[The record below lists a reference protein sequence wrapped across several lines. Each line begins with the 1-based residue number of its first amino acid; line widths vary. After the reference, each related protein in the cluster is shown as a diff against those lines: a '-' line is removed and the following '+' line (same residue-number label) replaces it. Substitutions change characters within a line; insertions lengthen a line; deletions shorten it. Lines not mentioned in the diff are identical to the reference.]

1 MKKHDYVRS
10 NLTYWL
16 DDKTQSQV
24 YNFLQ
29 KIPRKQ
35 AVFVSLLVHK
45 YLSENYDGQLEDI
58 TAKDA
63 DWIYKW
69 LLLNQHAEN
78 MGLDITPN
86 KHIFKKIV
94 ELQPEASIE
103 AIWKIYTTITAVNEA
118 DKYTS
123 SPIPNVSHIDLPVTD
138 FESSVPND
146 SDNPPVPSS
155 EPPVS
160 SENSLDLSDE
170 NVSADQEDITETLP
184 NSDTNESENN
194 ADISNTNV
202 DYKKSDTDDES
213 DDDDEDDDVLN
224 INAVK
229 ALSGFK
235 MPG

>member
-69 LLLNQHAEN
+69 LLLEQHADD
-78 MGLDITPN
+78 MGLAITPY

-103 AIWKIYTTITAVNEA
+103 TIWNIYTTIAAVSDE
-118 DKYTS
+118 DKHTS
-123 SPIPNVSHIDLPVTD
+123 SSLPNVSNIDSALDDSEPSMSDKSDPSVPTSD
-138 FESSVPND
+138 SSV
-146 SDNPPVPSS
+146 SH
-155 EPPVS
+155 
-160 SENSLDLSDE
+160 ENSLDLSNE
-170 NVSADQEDITETLP
+170 NVSADPKDITETLS
-184 NSDTNESENN
+184 NTASNESENN
-194 ADISNTNV
+194 TDTDNENI

-213 DDDDEDDDVLN
+213 DDDDDDVLN

>member
-69 LLLNQHAEN
+69 LLLKQHADD
-78 MGLDITPN
+78 MGLDITPY

-103 AIWKIYTTITAVNEA
+103 TIWNIYTTIAAVSDE
-118 DKYTS
+118 DKHTS
-123 SPIPNVSHIDLPVTD
+123 SSLPNVSNIDSALDDSEPSMSDKSDPSVPTSD
-138 FESSVPND
+138 SSV
-146 SDNPPVPSS
+146 SH
-155 EPPVS
+155 EK
-160 SENSLDLSDE
+160 SLDLSNE
-170 NVSADQEDITETLP
+170 NVSADPKDITETLS
-184 NSDTNESENN
+184 NTASNESENN
-194 ADISNTNV
+194 TDTDNENI

-213 DDDDEDDDVLN
+213 DDDDDDVLN

>member
-69 LLLNQHAEN
+69 LLLKQHADD
-78 MGLDITPN
+78 MGLDITPY

-103 AIWKIYTTITAVNEA
+103 TIWNIYTTIAAVSDE
-118 DKYTS
+118 DKHTS
-123 SPIPNVSHIDLPVTD
+123 SSLPNVSNIDSALDDSEPSMSDKSDPSVPTSD
-138 FESSVPND
+138 SSV
-146 SDNPPVPSS
+146 SH
-155 EPPVS
+155 
-160 SENSLDLSDE
+160 ENSLDLSNE
-170 NVSADQEDITETLP
+170 NVSADPKDITETLS
-184 NSDTNESENN
+184 NTASNESENN
-194 ADISNTNV
+194 TDTDNENI

-213 DDDDEDDDVLN
+213 DDDDDDVLN

-229 ALSGFK
+229 ALSGF
-235 MPG
+235 

>member
-69 LLLNQHAEN
+69 LLLKQHADD
-78 MGLDITPN
+78 MGLDITPY
-86 KHIFKKIV
+86 KHIVKKIV

-103 AIWKIYTTITAVNEA
+103 TIWNIYTTIAAVSDE
-118 DKYTS
+118 DKHTS
-123 SPIPNVSHIDLPVTD
+123 SSLPNVSNIDSALDDSEPSMSDKSDPSVPTSD
-138 FESSVPND
+138 SSV
-146 SDNPPVPSS
+146 SH
-155 EPPVS
+155 
-160 SENSLDLSDE
+160 ENSLDLSNE
-170 NVSADQEDITETLP
+170 NVSADPKDITETLS
-184 NSDTNESENN
+184 NTASNESENN
-194 ADISNTNV
+194 TDTDNENI

-213 DDDDEDDDVLN
+213 DDDDDDVLN

>member
-69 LLLNQHAEN
+69 LLLKQHADD
-78 MGLDITPN
+78 MGLDITPY

-103 AIWKIYTTITAVNEA
+103 TIWNIYTTIAAVNDA
-118 DKYTS
+118 NKHTS
-123 SPIPNVSHIDLPVTD
+123 SSLPNVSDIDSALDDSEPSMSDKSDPSVPTSD
-138 FESSVPND
+138 SSV
-146 SDNPPVPSS
+146 SH
-155 EPPVS
+155 
-160 SENSLDLSDE
+160 ENSLDLSNE
-170 NVSADQEDITETLP
+170 NVSADPKDITETLS
-184 NSDTNESENN
+184 NTASNESENN
-194 ADISNTNV
+194 TDTDNENI

-213 DDDDEDDDVLN
+213 DDDDDDVLN

>member
-69 LLLNQHAEN
+69 LLLKQHADD
-78 MGLDITPN
+78 MGLDITPY

-103 AIWKIYTTITAVNEA
+103 TIWNIYTTIAAVSDE
-118 DKYTS
+118 DKHTS
-123 SPIPNVSHIDLPVTD
+123 SSLPNVSNIDSALDDSEPSMSDKSDPSVPTSD
-138 FESSVPND
+138 SSV
-146 SDNPPVPSS
+146 SH
-155 EPPVS
+155 
-160 SENSLDLSDE
+160 ENSLDLSNE
-170 NVSADQEDITETLP
+170 NVSADSKDITETLS
-184 NSDTNESENN
+184 NTASNESENN
-194 ADISNTNV
+194 TDTDNENI

-213 DDDDEDDDVLN
+213 DDDDDDVLN